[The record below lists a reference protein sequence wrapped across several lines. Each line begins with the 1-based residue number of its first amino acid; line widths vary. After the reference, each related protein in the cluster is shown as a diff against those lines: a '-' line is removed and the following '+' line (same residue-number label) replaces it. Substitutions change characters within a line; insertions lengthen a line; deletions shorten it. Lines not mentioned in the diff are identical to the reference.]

1 MAMYSFEEEQQFLA
15 TLINHPDSYVEIS
28 SYINEEDF
36 YSESSQVNKTIFSIL
51 KRSIESGNEIDY
63 VMLTERA
70 LSLNLSFEDN
80 INIGD
85 YIQALSLRKTSPK
98 SITGLAKDIKKYS
111 ARRKVANCGS
121 KIVKRMQNASSEDSF
136 SKLIEDADKIYNDT
150 IALYDNG
157 SNVPED
163 LFTDM
168 ENHVE
173 DRGNNPIEE
182 FGLLGP
188 HKRLH
193 ELYGS
198 LLRPGNITTI
208 TARSGVGKTQ
218 FCLDFCLKTSE
229 LNGFVP
235 ILHFDNG
242 EMSQEE
248 LRMRL
253 CASMSGVPLH
263 LIETGKWRRAGK
275 EIVDKVRS
283 VWPKIKSYKLHYFNV
298 SGMNV
303 DQMVNLVKRFYYSK
317 VGRGNQM
324 IFNFDYIKTTS
335 ENLSNK
341 SEWQVVGEMVDKFKK
356 LVQRDILC
364 NGEPMV
370 AMMTSVQSNRSGI
383 TNNRRADN
391 IVEDESV
398 VSLSDRITQFSSHLF
413 SLRQKSQDEIA
424 DSPNFGT
431 HKLTCFKHRHL
442 GSEYL
447 RAIQPVRLA
456 DDITLVKNS
465 IFLDFDNFNITES
478 GDMIDLVATQ
488 MAEANVALNDSPE
501 EVPDI

>member
-15 TLINHPDSYVEIS
+15 TLINHPDSFVEIS

-36 YSESSQVNKTIFSIL
+36 FSESSQVNKTIFSIL
-51 KRSIESGNEIDY
+51 KRSIECGDQVDY

-70 LSLNLSFEDN
+70 LSLNLSFEDD

-85 YIQALSLRKTSPK
+85 YIQALSLRKTK
-98 SITGLAKDIKKYS
+98 STSIVGLAKDLKKYS
-111 ARRKVANCGS
+111 ARRKVSNCAH
-121 KIVKRMQNASSEDSF
+121 KISKRMQNASSEDSF
-136 SKLIEDADKIYNDT
+136 SKLIEDADRIYNDT

-163 LFTDM
+163 LFSDM
-168 ENHVE
+168 EDLIE
-173 DRGNNPIEE
+173 ERGNNPIEE
-182 FGLLGP
+182 FGMLGP

-193 ELYGS
+193 QLYGS

-229 LNGFVP
+229 LNNFTT

-242 EMSQEE
+242 EMSLNE

-253 CASMSGVPLH
+253 CSSLSGVPLH
-263 LIETGKWRRAGK
+263 LIETGKFRNNK
-275 EIVDKVRS
+275 KIEDKVRA
-283 VWPKIKSYKLHYFNV
+283 VWPKIKNYKLYYYNV

-303 DQMVNLVKRFYYSK
+303 DQMVNLIKRFYYSK
-317 VGRGNQM
+317 VGRGNEM

-356 LVQRDILC
+356 LVQRDILFE
-364 NGEPMV
+364 GEPMV

-383 TNNRRADN
+383 TNNRRPEN

-413 SLRQKSQDEIA
+413 SLRQKSQDEMA
-424 DSPNFGT
+424 ESPNFGT
-431 HKLTCFKHRHL
+431 HKLSCFKHRHL
-442 GSEYL
+442 GEDYM
-447 RAIQPVRLA
+447 RALQPVRLA
-456 DDITLVKNS
+456 DELTLVKNS
-465 IFLDFDNFNITES
+465 IYLDFENFNITEV
-478 GDMIDLVATQ
+478 GDTVDLVASQ
-488 MAEANVALNDSPE
+488 MAEGEVARNNAPE
-501 EVPDI
+501 ELPII